1 MDIETKLAIAKG
13 LQGIAGLMIALRPRV
28 SDQDWLNLDL
38 LAADFIHEVERHTP
52 LDVPRFRPPQ

>member
-28 SDQDWLNLDL
+28 SDHDWLNLDT
-38 LAADFIHEVERHTP
+38 LAADFIREVERHTP
-52 LDVPRFRPPQ
+52 LDVPRFRPPR